1 LLKPIFI
8 TSTGTN
14 IGKTYLTSLIIKKAQ
29 ALNFKVNAIKPIIS
43 GFNIE
48 NFNTTDTGIIS
59 AALGKN
65 QSSIEEVSPWRF
77 EAPLSP
83 DQAAYKENK
92 EIVFKEL
99 IDFCLKNLNPIKNIN
114 DIVLIEGVGGTMVPI
129 NNKYTTLDLMK
140 ALDIPVILI
149 IGSYLGSISHT
160 LNAYEVLIQ
169 NNININS
176 IVISESEENNIG
188 INQTRK
194 TLLNHIKNISIFPL
208 KRGDTDNIVD
218 KILNNL

>member
-1 LLKPIFI
+1 MLKPIFI

-194 TLLNHIKNISIFPL
+194 TLLNHIKTISIFSL

-218 KILNNL
+218 KILNNI

>member
-194 TLLNHIKNISIFPL
+194 TLLNHIKTISIFSL

>member
-1 LLKPIFI
+1 MLKPIFI

-59 AALGKN
+59 AALGKD

-99 IDFCLKNLNPIKNIN
+99 IDFCLKTLNPIKNIN

-129 NNKYTTLDLMK
+129 NNQYTTLDLMK
-140 ALDIPVILI
+140 ALNIPVILI

-169 NNININS
+169 NNINVNS
-176 IVISESEENNIG
+176 IVVSESEENDIG

-194 TLLNHIKNISIFPL
+194 TLLNHIKNITIFPL

>member
-1 LLKPIFI
+1 MLKPIFI

-29 ALNFKVNAIKPIIS
+29 ALNYKVNAIKPIIS

>member
-1 LLKPIFI
+1 MLKPIFI

-59 AALGKN
+59 AALGKD

-99 IDFCLKNLNPIKNIN
+99 IDFCLKTLNPIKNIN

-176 IVISESEENNIG
+176 IVINESEENDIG

-194 TLLNHIKNISIFPL
+194 TLLNHIKTISIFSL

>member
-1 LLKPIFI
+1 MLKPIFI

-59 AALGKN
+59 AALGKD

-99 IDFCLKNLNPIKNIN
+99 IDFCLKNLNPIKNIY

>member
-59 AALGKN
+59 AALGKD

-194 TLLNHIKNISIFPL
+194 TLLNHIKTISIFSL

>member
-59 AALGKN
+59 AALGKD

-99 IDFCLKNLNPIKNIN
+99 IDFCLKTLNPIKNIN

-140 ALDIPVILI
+140 ALNIPVILI

>member
-1 LLKPIFI
+1 MLKPIFI

-59 AALGKN
+59 AALGKDK
-65 QSSIEEVSPWRF
+65 SSIEEVSPWRF

-99 IDFCLKNLNPIKNIN
+99 IDFCLKTLNSKKNIN

-160 LNAYEVLIQ
+160 LNAYEVLVQ
-169 NNININS
+169 NNINVNS
-176 IVISESEENNIG
+176 IVVSESEENNIG

>member
-1 LLKPIFI
+1 MLKPIFI

-59 AALGKN
+59 AALGKD

-99 IDFCLKNLNPIKNIN
+99 IDFCLKTLNPIKNIN

-160 LNAYEVLIQ
+160 LNAYEVLTQ

-176 IVISESEENNIG
+176 IVINESEENDIG

-194 TLLNHIKNISIFPL
+194 TLLNHIKTISIFSL

-218 KILNNL
+218 KILNNI

>member
-1 LLKPIFI
+1 MLKPIFI
-8 TSTGTN
+8 ASTGTN
-14 IGKTYLTSLIIKKAQ
+14 IGKTYLSTLIIKKAKI
-29 ALNFKVNAIKPIIS
+29 LNFKVNAIKPIIS

-48 NFNTTDTGIIS
+48 NFDTTDTGIIS
-59 AALGKN
+59 AALGKD

-99 IDFCLKNLNPIKNIN
+99 IDFCLKTLNPIKNIN

-160 LNAYEVLIQ
+160 LNAYEVLVQ
-169 NNININS
+169 NNINVNS
-176 IVISESEENNIG
+176 IVVSESEENDIG

-218 KILNNL
+218 KILKNL

>member
-1 LLKPIFI
+1 MLKPIFI

-59 AALGKN
+59 AALGKD

-99 IDFCLKNLNPIKNIN
+99 IDFCLKTLNPIKNIN

-140 ALDIPVILI
+140 ALNIPVILI

-176 IVISESEENNIG
+176 IVISESEENDIG

-194 TLLNHIKNISIFPL
+194 TLLNHIKTISIFSL

>member
-1 LLKPIFI
+1 MLKPIFI

-29 ALNFKVNAIKPIIS
+29 ALNYKVNAIKPIIS

-99 IDFCLKNLNPIKNIN
+99 IDFCLKTLNPIKNIN

>member
-29 ALNFKVNAIKPIIS
+29 ALNYKVNAIKPIIS